1 MRQVSK
7 QIREAF
13 MNGKSKTVGNTSTDG
28 QRVCLFGNEIIR
40 KEKDGYSFT
49 CCGWD
54 SRTTLERINSILGI
68 NLHTQK
74 GIVMCGDETLDLN
87 QRYQIISGQ
96 LKN

>member
-7 QIREAF
+7 QIKEAF
-13 MNGKSKTVGNTSTDG
+13 MNGQSKTLENTTTDG
-28 QRVCLFGNEIIR
+28 KRVLLFGNEIIR
-40 KEKDGYSFT
+40 KEPDGYSFT

-54 SRTTLERINSILGI
+54 SRTTLERINSILGT

-74 GIVMCGDETLDLN
+74 GIVMCGDEIVDLN
-87 QRYQIISGQ
+87 QRYHIVMGQ